1 MSVREI
7 PPREWQVFLEAF
19 SREHRAW
26 LASVERVS
34 PSAESH
40 VEVRDRPLGGIT
52 ADAGALGIAAIQIR
66 FQEEPQT
73 GRAVRVDAPSRL
85 SVDETPGGAARVL
98 DIENDRGERTRL
110 RLRVVTP
117 PGLLDGVAA
126 GELD

>member
-7 PPREWQVFLEAF
+7 PPREWRVFLEEF
-19 SREHRAW
+19 SRDHRAW

-34 PSAESH
+34 ADAECH
-40 VEVRDRPLGGIT
+40 VEVRDRPLGAVT
-52 ADAGALGIAAIQIR
+52 ADTGAPGIAAIQIR
-66 FQEEPQT
+66 FQEDSHA
-73 GRAVRVDAPSRL
+73 GRAIRVDAPLRL
-85 SVDETPGGAARVL
+85 SVEEAPGGAARVL
-98 DIENDRGERTRL
+98 DIENDRGERTRV